1 MRITKIDVV
10 PVAFAD
16 PPLLNIVGAHQPKAL
31 RSIII
36 VHTNDGLYGLGES
49 YGDSKHVARLKQVS
63 DRLIGMSPFSTE
75 KILLTIAEMMKAEE
89 AKDSDLVGG
98 MVTGVSLA
106 HRVFAPFE
114 VALLD
119 LQGKAFDLPV
129 SALLGGKV
137 RNEVEFSGYLFYK
150 WARHPGAEPDQWG
163 SALAPDELVNQAR
176 QMIDEYGFQSLKLK
190 GGVFPPD
197 EEAEA
202 MEALKAAFP
211 QTPLRLDPNGAWSPK
226 TSIRVAR
233 RLEGVLEYLED
244 PTPGRAG
251 MAAVKA
257 QLNMPLATNMCVVSF
272 GDIPEAVQLGSV
284 DIVLSDHHFWG
295 GLRAS
300 KTLAQH
306 CATFGLGLSMHSNSH
321 LGISM
326 AAMINLAASTPNL
339 EFASDTHWPWLS
351 KEEDVIVEKFTFE
364 QGKVKV
370 SDAPGL
376 GVSLNFDKLEKQHQ
390 EYLSSGIR
398 DRDDTGYMRQ
408 FVPDFDPA
416 TPRW

>member
-1 MRITKIDVV
+1 MKIAKIDVV

-16 PPLLNIVGAHQPKAL
+16 PPLLNTVGAHQPKAL
-31 RSIII
+31 RSIVI
-36 VHTNDGLYGLGES
+36 VYTDEGLYGLGES
-49 YGDSKHVARLKQVS
+49 YGDSKHVARLQEVAE
-63 DRLIGMSPFSTE
+63 RLVGMNPFSTE
-75 KILLTIAEMMKAEE
+75 RVLLTVVE
-89 AKDSDLVGG
+89 AMRAYADKTSELVGG

-119 LQGKAFDLPV
+119 LQGKAFDVPV

-137 RNEVEFSGYLFYK
+137 RDQVEFSGYLFYK
-150 WARHPGAEPDQWG
+150 WGGHPGSELDQWG
-163 SALAPDELVNQAR
+163 SALTPNELVQQAH

-190 GGVFPPD
+190 GGVFAPD
-197 EEAEA
+197 EEVAA

-211 QTPLRLDPNGAWSPK
+211 ETLLRLDPNGAWSRE

-244 PTPGRAG
+244 PTQGRAA
-251 MAAVKA
+251 MAAVRA
-257 QLNMPLATNMCVVSF
+257 QADVPLATNMCVVSF
-272 GDIPEAVQLGSV
+272 GDIPEAIRLGSV

-300 KTLAQH
+300 KSLAEH
-306 CATFGLGLSMHSNSH
+306 CATFGLALSMHSNSH
-321 LGISM
+321 LGVSM
-326 AAMINLAASTPNL
+326 AAMINLAATTPNL
-339 EFASDTHWPWLS
+339 EFASDTHWPW
-351 KEEDVIVEKFTFE
+351 KPKGEDVIVEEFTFDK
-364 QGKVKV
+364 GKVKV
-370 SDAPGL
+370 PDAPGL
-376 GVSLNFDKLEKQHQ
+376 GVSLDVDKLERQHQ

-408 FVPDFDPA
+408 FVPDFDPV